1 MRPEPPKAGL
11 TDERRGEHRDR
22 CVAFT
27 VTFEPTATPDTSA
40 TALAGGISDENR
52 RRMIVLR
59 VAAAGG

>member
-1 MRPEPPKAGL
+1 MADL
-11 TDERRGEHRDR
+11 TDERRGENRDR
-22 CVAFT
+22 CVAFIAT
-27 VTFEPTATPDTSA
+27 SEPAATPDTSA